1 MTSILAY
8 APLGEL
14 LGYGAVIVAVVVL
27 PIYVLWTLPR

>member
-14 LGYGAVIVAVVVL
+14 LAYGAVAVL
-27 PIYVLWTLPR
+27 LIYVFWTLPR